1 MARKKKVETVKLS
14 PGPYATH
21 FQEYAH
27 DKYFGGPQERESFT
41 QQPRTSLTDF
51 LANRLELARRSLRD
65 AGVDEE
71 G

>member
-1 MARKKKVETVKLS
+1 MARKKKVEIVTLS

-51 LANRLELARRSLRD
+51 LANRLELARRVLRETEE
-65 AGVDEE
+65 EE